1 MSIQAS
7 INSIISSGVQGA
19 VAGSLVSQNRAQKE
33 EARQTEKYNQMGM
46 EVLSEVESEL
56 SGTQLALLRSKADI
70 ANERVRAY
78 QQMAKEQAIQTD
90 KLEANLRKQGKIS
103 EAERVS
109 QIGHSRKEA
118 NKEFLRNQLKDLAKE
133 GD

>member
-56 SGTQLALLRSKADI
+56 SGPQLALLRSKADI

-90 KLEANLRKQGKIS
+90 KLEASLRKQGKIS

>member
-46 EVLSEVESEL
+46 EVLSEVESGL
-56 SGTQLALLRSKADI
+56 SGPQLALLRSKADI

-90 KLEANLRKQGKIS
+90 KLEASLRKQGKIS

>member
-56 SGTQLALLRSKADI
+56 SGPQLALLRSKADI

-90 KLEANLRKQGKIS
+90 KLEASLRKQGKIS

-118 NKEFLRNQLKDLAKE
+118 NKECLRNQLKDLAKE